1 MISPTAEF
9 FERLNESRPSE
20 LSPKVRATIR
30 FDLAS
35 DTDVQHWFLD
45 IENGTVRVSTEERE
59 ADCVISGDRKLFD
72 GLVEGESNI
81 FSAWFRNAIGL
92 AGAGWL
98 MTVLRHLMPG
108 PPRAR
113 DPGAT
118 AKTDGR
124 GQ

>member
-1 MISPTAEF
+1 MNPTAAF
-9 FERLNESRPSE
+9 FEGLNESRPRE

-45 IENGTVRVSTEERE
+45 IKDGTVRVSAEERE
-59 ADCVISGDRKLFD
+59 ADCVIHGERKLFD

-81 FSAWFRNAIGL
+81 FSAWFRNEIGL

-108 PPRAR
+108 PPGAH
-113 DPGAT
+113 DPGAF
-118 AKTDGR
+118 ARKDGQ